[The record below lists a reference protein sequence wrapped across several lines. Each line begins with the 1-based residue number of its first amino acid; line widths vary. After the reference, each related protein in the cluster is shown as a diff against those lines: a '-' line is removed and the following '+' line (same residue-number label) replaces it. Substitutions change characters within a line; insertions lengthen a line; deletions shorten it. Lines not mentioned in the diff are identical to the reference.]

1 MSPPDEYMSDV
12 LDGDGG
18 NNQHDIHCVHGETVS
33 DVESPLEIF
42 QSITMIEVLEQDPRP
57 AFVLDLDNSNLGGRI
72 HPVFLNRA
80 FRNARLIDVITGI
93 VPPDTYGQ
101 SSHLTYSAFSKWTL
115 TSTAQREPSFL
126 YHGMTWTSMDI
137 NRRWRMV
144 NGIKERQQERMTGAF
159 ATASWGPKAISV
171 VPSA

>member
-12 LDGDGG
+12 LDGEGYED
-18 NNQHDIHCVHGETVS
+18 QYDRYSVHREGVP
-33 DVESPLEIF
+33 DVRSPLQVF

-57 AFVLDLDNSNLGGRI
+57 AFVLDLNNKSLGNRLR
-72 HPVFLNRA
+72 PVFLNRA
-80 FRNARLIDVITGI
+80 LRNASLVDVVTGV

-101 SSHLTYSAFSKWTL
+101 SSHRTYSAFSKWTL
-115 TSTAQREPSFL
+115 TSNGQREPSFL
-126 YHGMTWTSMDI
+126 YNGMTWTSMDI

-159 ATASWGPKAISV
+159 ANASWGPKAVSV
-171 VPSA
+171 VPSE